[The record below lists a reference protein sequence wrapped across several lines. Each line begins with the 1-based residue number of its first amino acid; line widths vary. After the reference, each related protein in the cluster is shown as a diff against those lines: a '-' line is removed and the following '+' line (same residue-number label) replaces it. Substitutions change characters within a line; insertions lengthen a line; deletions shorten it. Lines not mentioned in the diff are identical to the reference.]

1 MRLLVIMAVIMK
13 TDGTGNLGSFKAS
26 VNFYQTIR
34 S

>member
-13 TDGTGNLGSFKAS
+13 NVGTRNLGSFKVS
-26 VNFYQTIR
+26 VNFYHTIR

>member
-13 TDGTGNLGSFKAS
+13 NVGTRNLGSFKAS